1 MRGGYGGRVCHVRR
15 TRSMTAAREGEK
27 GKRPEYSKKRAGSWG
42 PGDCEDLAGCGDE
55 LGVRETPERSPRLS
69 APLPTHSQASLER
82 GALGLA

>member
-1 MRGGYGGRVCHVRR
+1 MSCEKNTINDSSQRR
-15 TRSMTAAREGEK
+15 REGK
-27 GKRPEYSKKRAGSWG
+27 EYSKKRAGSWG
-42 PGDCEDLAGCGDE
+42 PGDCEVLAGCGDE